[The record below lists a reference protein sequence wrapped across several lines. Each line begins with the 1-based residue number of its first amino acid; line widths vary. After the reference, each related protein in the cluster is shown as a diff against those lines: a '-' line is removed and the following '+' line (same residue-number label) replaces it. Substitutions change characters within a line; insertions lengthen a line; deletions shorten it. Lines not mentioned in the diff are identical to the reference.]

1 MANITLYV
9 LNNTRVFH
17 EEVQNLKIFFTFDYT
32 QKCFIILIDVL
43 INLNILY
50 LWSFLRNQVLCNNFS
65 DFNMGL
71 CPPLY
76 TFYYGACCNHE
87 SAAEA

>member
-50 LWSFLRNQVLCNNFS
+50 L
-65 DFNMGL
+65 
-71 CPPLY
+71 
-76 TFYYGACCNHE
+76 
-87 SAAEA
+87 